1 MVIARPSR
9 SSDFV
14 RSEIEYQRVAAKVE
28 EKKKSKEEKRLLF
41 TLLLDELET
50 LVLQQQNKLLHYC
63 YNTH

>member
-28 EKKKSKEEKRLLF
+28 KKRAEEKRLLF

-50 LVLQQQNKLLHYC
+50 LVLLQQNKLLHYC
-63 YNTH
+63 YNIH